1 MTTEKKRII
10 GCAMCDDTGFK
21 DHAWL
26 RTEPCGHQMPERLAV
41 QPLNEDFLSQL
52 RRVNAARWA
61 AWAQGDGEDPLYA
74 SNEFGG
80 EAGEVQNEVKK
91 LVREQRG
98 WKGSRT
104 TTEKLGEELGDCI
117 ICLDTIARTYGLD
130 LAAVTAAKFN
140 KTSEANGFPHW
151 LYDPRQEKGRQK

>member
-1 MTTEKKRII
+1 MSKPDCT
-10 GCAMCDDTGFK
+10 MCDDTGFK

-26 RTEPCGHQMPERLAV
+26 RTEPCDHQTPEPEPARTLG
-41 QPLNEDFLSQL
+41 EDFLSQL
-52 RRVNAARWA
+52 RRVNGARWA

-117 ICLDTIARTYGLD
+117 VCLDTIARTYGLD
-130 LAAVTAAKFN
+130 LATVTAAKFN
-140 KTSEANGFPHW
+140 KTSEANGFPHR
-151 LYDPRQEKGRQK
+151 LHLSQQEKGLQK